1 VELTERRKVPTAGL
15 HQPIGPRD
23 TPQQRERQRHR
34 VHPHGLGPVVGHVG
48 GRHPLSLRRGHIDV
62 VAPGAIANDAPA
74 TETLDRGGIESGTR
88 ALQDHLGIEG
98 AQQYSFS
105 SCSGI
110 PGGLSFGQTKDP
122 ALEFDVGPP
131 STGYRHTHRT
141 SDLESWK
148 NPTND
153 CTGCRQ
159 ESMFIPGGQEQP
171 QLPGRRD
178 GPIGSPSERKVLHH
192 AIDT

>member
-1 VELTERRKVPTAGL
+1 
-15 HQPIGPRD
+15 
-23 TPQQRERQRHR
+23 

-48 GRHPLSLRRGHIDV
+48 DRHPLSLRRGHIDL

-74 TETLDRGGIESGTR
+74 TETLDRGGIESGAR
-88 ALQDHLGIEG
+88 ARQDHLGIG
-98 AQQYSFS
+98 GGHQYAFS
-105 SCSGI
+105 RCSGI
-110 PGGLSFGQTKDP
+110 PGDLTFGQTKDP
-122 ALEFDVGPP
+122 ALEFDVGPA
-131 STGYRHTHRT
+131 SADDRHPHRT

-159 ESMFIPGGQEQP
+159 ESMFLLGGLEQP

-178 GPIGSPSERKVLHH
+178 GPIESPSERKVLHH